1 MKAYA
6 IVFMRVAPPDL
17 TAPHDLIAANACPSD
32 ATDITDITDRAAAIT
47 MAPTDPLVQGGLF
60 AAPTDP
66 LAQGGLFA
74 APTDPL
80 AHSSGPPHPLTP
92 TRGQPARAAH
102 LLALVHKVAYSRRH
116 AGNGAGAQRV
126 ELTSRPVAIFG
137 LDYQVPVR
145 QDAYGRLWVG
155 TAPAEEVGTALEAVA
170 GLPGRHRVAS
180 ITRLYEQLW
189 GGG

>member
-17 TAPHDLIAANACPSD
+17 TAPHDLTAANACTSD

-47 MAPTDPLVQGGLF
+47 MAPTDPLVQGGVF
-60 AAPTDP
+60 PAPTE
-66 LAQGGLFA
+66 
-74 APTDPL
+74 PL

-137 LDYQVPVR
+137 LDHQVPVR